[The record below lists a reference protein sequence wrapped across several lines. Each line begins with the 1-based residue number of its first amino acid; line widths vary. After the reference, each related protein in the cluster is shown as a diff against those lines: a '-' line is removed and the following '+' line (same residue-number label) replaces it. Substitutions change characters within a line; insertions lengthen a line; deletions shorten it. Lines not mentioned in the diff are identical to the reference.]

1 MIFHENIIKQTSDYI
16 LRSYSIMRI
25 KYKILA
31 ATAFQLFILG
41 FLLYFYVSTNSSLS
55 GMMLKDNESKSILNK
70 TSSFALEIKD
80 YFNGTMT
87 YDELENGY
95 GVLSATVADAPD
107 YSEILSSYDNIMK
120 MVESSNTLSEEN
132 AATIERALWN

>member
-1 MIFHENIIKQTSDYI
+1 
-16 LRSYSIMRI
+16 MRI